1 MREEIYLDFLSNSIM
16 NSIHTFINTDE
27 MARVSLSK
35 CTRKCLQLFCILI
48 LLSVYC
54 VKRNQLNIKS
64 IINDQ
69 TLSKNSALNYCLLSK
84 YNKSLLGEDG
94 LEVVLSDED
103 KKVYKK
109 EISKGYRD
117 FAFNEFVS
125 QNVSIGTSE
134 NDIN

>member
-1 MREEIYLDFLSNSIM
+1 MGEEIYLDFLSNSIM
-16 NSIHTFINTDE
+16 NSIHTIINTEE
-27 MARVSLSK
+27 MSRVSLSK
-35 CTRKCLQLFCILI
+35 CTRKCLQLFCILM

-54 VKRNQLNIKS
+54 VKRKQLIKS
-64 IINDQ
+64 FINDQ
-69 TLSKNSALNYCLLSK
+69 PLTKKSALNHCQLSK

-109 EISKGYRD
+109 EISKGYKD

-125 QNVSIGTSE
+125 QMCL
-134 NDIN
+134 

>member
-16 NSIHTFINTDE
+16 NPIHTFINTDE

-35 CTRKCLQLFCILI
+35 CTRKCLQLFCILM

-54 VKRNQLNIKS
+54 VKRKQLIKS
-64 IINDQ
+64 FINDQ
-69 TLSKNSALNYCLLSK
+69 PLTKKSALNHCQLSK

-109 EISKGYRD
+109 EISKGYKD

-125 QNVSIGTSE
+125 QNVSIGITE
-134 NDIN
+134 NYIN

>member
-1 MREEIYLDFLSNSIM
+1 M
-16 NSIHTFINTDE
+16 
-27 MARVSLSK
+27 
-35 CTRKCLQLFCILI
+35 

-54 VKRNQLNIKS
+54 VKRNQLIKS

-69 TLSKNSALNYCLLSK
+69 TLSKNRAPNYCHLSK

-94 LEVVLSDED
+94 LEVVLSDKD

-125 QNVSIGTSE
+125 QNVSIGKS
-134 NDIN
+134 